1 VLDILYGDIQVR
13 INFAIVLGRDRAI
26 EGNIEEVLE
35 DVNSSTEVRRYLDGL
50 AIGS

>member
-1 VLDILYGDIQVR
+1 M
-13 INFAIVLGRDRAI
+13 

-35 DVNSSTEVRRYLDGL
+35 DVDSSIEVRRYLDGL